1 MKDINSVLEV
11 TVYDEDRD
19 HKVEFLGRVA
29 IPLLRIR
36 NAEKRWYALKDKKLR
51 GRAKGN
57 SPQILLEMS
66 VVWNVLRAC
75 ARTLN
80 PKEKKYM
87 EPEVKFKR
95 QVFLRNVLRLKAI
108 IVFFIDMGKYIQ
120 SCWEWESKTR
130 SIVAL
135 VLFVLG
141 CYYFEPWMLPTAAL
155 AILLKYCMVS
165 QHCFYIFPWIIDP
178 FSYIKCQI
186 SFLSTYKKYQY
197 NFIGYGTVL

>member
-1 MKDINSVLEV
+1 M
-11 TVYDEDRD
+11 YDEDRD

-36 NAEKRWYALKDKKLR
+36 NSEKRWYALKDKKLR

-57 SPQILLEMS
+57 SPQIMLELS

-80 PKEKKYM
+80 PKETKYM

-95 QVFLRNVLRLKAI
+95 QVFLRNVLRLKAV

-141 CYYFEPWMLPTAAL
+141 CYYFEPWMIPTAAFL
-155 AILLKYCMVS
+155 ILLKYCMVS
-165 QHCFYIFPWIIDP
+165 IRSNDKRENI
-178 FSYIKCQI
+178 
-186 SFLSTYKKYQY
+186 
-197 NFIGYGTVL
+197 